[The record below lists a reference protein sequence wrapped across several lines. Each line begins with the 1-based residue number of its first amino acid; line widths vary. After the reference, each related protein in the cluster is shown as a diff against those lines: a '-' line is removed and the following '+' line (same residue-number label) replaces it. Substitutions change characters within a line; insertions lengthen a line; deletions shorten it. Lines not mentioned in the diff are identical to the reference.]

1 MKSRSLAPPLLL
13 LFCVY
18 VWPALPALA
27 AEFHE
32 IADIESSTWGYD
44 FWPVSNLIQGPGV
57 GFDRYAPHD
66 KLIGGADGD
75 WVTDAPGGF
84 PSDYIAVAG
93 APVLTID
100 LGQDKSLSEIST
112 WGFTI
117 TNANGVSELSLRF
130 ATDAE
135 GPVGAGSSISFN
147 PTYFMTMDDITRQ
160 TYPFGETIV
169 ARYVELTASDNFF
182 VAPGDGSGGGP
193 IGGDRIGLGEV
204 AFPVP
209 EPASLILEIVAL
221 VGVVTAR
228 LRWRK

>member
-1 MKSRSLAPPLLL
+1 LTVPLLVFFAYAWL
-13 LFCVY
+13 TSS
-18 VWPALPALA
+18 ALA

-32 IADIESSTWGYD
+32 IADIESSTSAD
-44 FWPVSNLIQGPGV
+44 DIFPVSNLIQGPGV
-57 GFDRYAPHD
+57 GFDHYAPHD
-66 KLIGGADGD
+66 KLLGGADGD
-75 WVTDAPGGF
+75 WVTAAPGGF
-84 PSDYIAVAG
+84 PSDYIEVAG

-100 LGQDKSLSEIST
+100 LGQDKSLSEINT

-117 TNANGVSELSLRF
+117 TNANGVSEFSLRF

-135 GPVGAGSSISFN
+135 GPAAAGSSISFN

-209 EPASLILEIVAL
+209 EPASLVLEIVAL
-221 VGVVTAR
+221 VGVATAR
-228 LRWRK
+228 LRSRK

>member
-1 MKSRSLAPPLLL
+1 MKSRSLASPLFLV
-13 LFCVY
+13 FCVY
-18 VWPALPALA
+18 VWPASPALA

-32 IADIESSTWGYD
+32 IAGIESSTSAD
-44 FWPVSNLIQGPGV
+44 DLWPASNLIQGPGV
-57 GFDRYAPHD
+57 GFDPNAPHD
-66 KLIGGADGD
+66 KLLGGADGN
-75 WVTDAPGGF
+75 WITAAPGGF
-84 PSDYIAVAG
+84 PSDYIDVAG

-112 WGFTI
+112 WGYAV
-117 TNANGVSELSLRF
+117 TNANGVSEFSLRF

-135 GPVGAGSSISFN
+135 GPDGAGSSISFN
-147 PTYFMTMDDITRQ
+147 PTYFMTIDDITRQ

-193 IGGDRIGLGEV
+193 VGGDRIGLGEV

-209 EPASLILEIVAL
+209 EPASFILEMVAL

-228 LRWRK
+228 LRSRI